1 MRVHF
6 YDAGQALAVLVT
18 LPDGRHLLVDT
29 GESPHRPCAECRAW
43 HERLMTGLRKDVGPR
58 GLDLVWITHQHSD
71 HVGGAKAVLGA
82 FPVAVYVDN
91 GLDLERTA
99 ALRDAR
105 AAVASSSTKLRV
117 VDPDHPE
124 APIAGT
130 AGVTITPIVPAA
142 WPAECTKEEPDPNA
156 CSIAL
161 RIDYCKSSV
170 LFTGDAP
177 KAEEELLDT
186 RGEVTLLQVGHHGS
200 KTSTGEAFL
209 TKARPKYAVI
219 SAAKPGEGTNDR
231 YCHPRSVVVE
241 NLTKAMGGV
250 GGRTVR
256 AFDGAV
262 RCKQGDPQPEHW
274 LEVLASDRLWVTA
287 RDGEVTLATT
297 GDGTFTR
304 E

>member
-1 MRVHF
+1 MRVRF

-18 LPDGRHLLVDT
+18 LPDGRRLLVDT
-29 GESPHRPCAECRAW
+29 GENPRRPCAECRAW
-43 HERLMTGLRKDVGPR
+43 HERVMTGLRKDVGPR

-82 FPVAVYVDN
+82 FSVGVYVDN
-91 GLDLERTA
+91 GRDLEKTA
-99 ALRDAR
+99 GVRDAR
-105 AAVASSSTKLRV
+105 AAAAASSTKLRV

-124 APIAGT
+124 APMAGG

-142 WPAECTKEEPDPNA
+142 WPAECTNAEPDPNA

-161 RIDYCKSSV
+161 RIDYCRSSV

-177 KAEEELLDT
+177 KAEEDLLDT

-209 TKARPKYAVI
+209 AKVRPKYAVI
-219 SAAKPGEGTNDR
+219 SAAKPGEGTNDH
-231 YCHPRSVVVE
+231 CHPRSLVVE
-241 NLTKAMGGV
+241 NLTKAMGGP
-250 GGRTVR
+250 GTHTVR

-262 RCKQGDPQPEHW
+262 RCKPGEPQPEHR
-274 LEVLASDRLWVTA
+274 LDLPASDRLWVTA
-287 RDGEVTLATT
+287 RDGDVTLVTT
-297 GDGTFTR
+297 GDGVFTR
-304 E
+304 A